1 MLASVPAAPALV
13 PGWRC
18 VPGDRRLSE
27 RAGRGGGAA
36 RTPARRAADYRSQGA
51 SAISLPPSAG
61 PASLALV
68 VLAGSAPEEF
78 QRKSGQKLEATDR
91 GKGRRK
97 GQEKEGPSLGCT
109 SPNPP
114 RAPGWGRS
122 AGDGTEGVPPRS
134 RAAQRLVPAPIPAL
148 VRGWSSDPPSRR
160 RPATSP
166 TPGDAPRLSAGP
178 RAP

>member
-1 MLASVPAAPALV
+1 MCPPLPHSCRGGAAFPETAAF
-13 PGWRC
+13 P
-18 VPGDRRLSE
+18 SA
-27 RAGRGGGAA
+27 RARGGGAA

-97 GQEKEGPSLGCT
+97 GQEKEGPSPGCT

-134 RAAQRLVPAPIPAL
+134 
-148 VRGWSSDPPSRR
+148 
-160 RPATSP
+160 
-166 TPGDAPRLSAGP
+166 
-178 RAP
+178 